1 MCRKKTITGMR
12 VVVTNRYSIEDI
24 EEIVGSCTT
33 IGTLPKSAQDIIN
46 SLSDRVG
53 APTYVR
59 TPVFDQSSQKTTKS
73 SGRNRR
79 KNQQISDDDWE
90 VLRTFETTQRV
101 EKKGDEA
108 IIDQIRKCLNKISDA
123 NYDTQSAEIVD
134 TITLHVESG
143 NEGLVSDI
151 IHSILKT
158 ATGNVFFSKLYAKL
172 VTKLVECFG
181 DKIKDLIHDK
191 LATYAEQ
198 FAQIESV
205 DPNENYDKFCEI
217 NIQNDHRR
225 ALGVFL
231 TNLAVLRVLDVEEV
245 LSVIC
250 DIHSNMRLHIKK
262 DKDAVAVEQMSDA
275 CAMMIEAGLNCF
287 KDAEDWPSL
296 VENIT
301 NISKTKAKDYDGLS
315 NKVVFK
321 HMDILDLIK
330 KSA

>member
-12 VVVTNRYSIEDI
+12 VVTNRYTLEDI
-24 EEIVGSCTT
+24 EGIVGSGPS
-33 IGTLPKSAQDIIN
+33 IGILPTSAQEIIN

-59 TPVFDQSSQKTTKS
+59 TPVFDQSSQKTSKS
-73 SGRNRR
+73 GGRNRR

-123 NYDTQSAEIVD
+123 NYDTQSAEIIE

-143 NEGLVSDI
+143 NESLVTDI
-151 IHSILKT
+151 IQSILKT

-172 VTKLVECFG
+172 VTELIESFG
-181 DKIKDLIHDK
+181 DKIRYLIQDK
-191 LATYAEQ
+191 LSTYAEQ
-198 FAQIESV
+198 FSMIESV

-217 NIQNDHRR
+217 NIQNEHRR

-231 TNLAVLRVLDVEEV
+231 TNLAVLRVLDIDEV

-250 DIHSNMRLHIKK
+250 DIHSNMREFIVKHSNS
-262 DKDAVAVEQMSDA
+262 VVVEQMSDA
-275 CAMMIEAGLNCF
+275 CAMMIEAGLTSF
-287 KDAEDWPSL
+287 KDAEDWPLL

-301 NISKTKAKDYDGLS
+301 NVSKTKAKDYDGLS

-321 HMDILDLIK
+321 HMDILDMIK
-330 KSA
+330 KST

>member
-1 MCRKKTITGMR
+1 MR
-12 VVVTNRYSIEDI
+12 VVTNRYSLEDI
-24 EEIVGSCTT
+24 ERIVSSNPTVG
-33 IGTLPKSAQDIIN
+33 ILPASAQDIIN

-59 TPVFDQSSQKTTKS
+59 TPVFDQSSQKSSKS
-73 SGRNRR
+73 GGRNRR

-101 EKKGDEA
+101 VKKGDEA

-151 IHSILKT
+151 IQSILKT

-172 VTKLVECFG
+172 VTKLIESFG
-181 DKIKDLIHDK
+181 DKIRDLIQDK
-191 LATYAEQ
+191 LASYAEQ
-198 FAQIESV
+198 FTEIESV

-231 TNLAVLRVLDVEEV
+231 TNLAVLRVLDVDEV
-245 LSVIC
+245 LSVVC
-250 DIHSNMRLHIKK
+250 DIHSNMRQHIAK
-262 DKDAVAVEQMSDA
+262 DKDAVVVEQMSDA
-275 CAMMIEAGLNCF
+275 CAMMIEAGLICF
-287 KDAEDWPSL
+287 KNAEDWPLL
-296 VENIT
+296 VENI
-301 NISKTKAKDYDGLS
+301 ISVSKTKAKDYDGLS

-321 HMDILDLIK
+321 HMDILDMIK
-330 KSA
+330 KSE

>member
-12 VVVTNRYSIEDI
+12 VVTNRYTLEDI
-24 EEIVGSCTT
+24 EGIVGSGPS
-33 IGTLPKSAQDIIN
+33 IGILPTSAQEIIN

-59 TPVFDQSSQKTTKS
+59 TPVFDQSSQKTSKS
-73 SGRNRR
+73 GGRNRR

-123 NYDTQSAEIVD
+123 NYDTQSAEIIE

-143 NEGLVSDI
+143 NESLVADI
-151 IHSILKT
+151 IQSILKT

-172 VTKLVECFG
+172 VTELIESFG
-181 DKIKDLIHDK
+181 DKIRYLIQDK
-191 LATYAEQ
+191 LSTYAEQ
-198 FAQIESV
+198 FSMIESV

-217 NIQNDHRR
+217 NIQNEHRR

-231 TNLAVLRVLDVEEV
+231 TNLAVLRVLDIDEV

-250 DIHSNMRLHIKK
+250 DIHSNMREFIVKHSNS
-262 DKDAVAVEQMSDA
+262 VVVEQMSDA
-275 CAMMIEAGLNCF
+275 CAMMIEAGLACF
-287 KDAEDWPSL
+287 KDAEDWPLL

-301 NISKTKAKDYDGLS
+301 NVSKTKAKDYDGLS

-321 HMDILDLIK
+321 HMDILDMIK